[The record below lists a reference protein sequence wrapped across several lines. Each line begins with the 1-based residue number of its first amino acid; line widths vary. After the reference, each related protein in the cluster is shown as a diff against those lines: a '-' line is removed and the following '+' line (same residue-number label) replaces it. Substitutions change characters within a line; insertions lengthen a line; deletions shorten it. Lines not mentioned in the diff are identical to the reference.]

1 MVIGSGVRAATA
13 QGGPMRR
20 IIPVL
25 AFCLVLAARPAA
37 AQTGDYV
44 PSHLL
49 QDGRELVVIYFGST
63 DCGPCQL
70 PEVKGAIRAMKPL
83 LAAQAKQRREAI
95 TVIGVAQDWELTRG
109 AAFLEP
115 LGAFDQVAIGGNWT
129 NLAVEQFVLRDSLTE
144 MAIPQVIVLER
155 TVHVGKRVS
164 VSEPR
169 VLRRIFGGVEI
180 PAWVAAGAPIA
191 VEEKKPR

>member
-1 MVIGSGVRAATA
+1 
-13 QGGPMRR
+13 MRR
-20 IIPVL
+20 IN
-25 AFCLVLAARPAA
+25 LVLALCVILAARSAG

-44 PSHLL
+44 PSQRL
-49 QDGRELVVIYFGST
+49 QAGRELVAIYFGST

-95 TVIGVAQDWELTRG
+95 TVIGVAQDWDLTRG
-109 AAFLEP
+109 ATFLEP
-115 LGAFDQVAIGGNWT
+115 LGAFDQIVIGGNWT
-129 NLAVEQFVLRDSLTE
+129 NVAVEQFVLRDSLTE
-144 MAIPQVIVLER
+144 MAMPQVIVLER
-155 TVHVGKRVS
+155 TVNVGKRIT

-169 VLRRIFGGVEI
+169 VLRRIVGGAEI
-180 PAWVAAGAPIA
+180 PAWVATGAPIAA